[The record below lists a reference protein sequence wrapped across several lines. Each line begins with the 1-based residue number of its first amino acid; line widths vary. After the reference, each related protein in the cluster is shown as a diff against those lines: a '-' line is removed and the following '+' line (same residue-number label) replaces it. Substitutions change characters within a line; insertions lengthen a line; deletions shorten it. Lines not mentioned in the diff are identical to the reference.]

1 MDLKSI
7 INPFRSRTAAEE
19 VTPSEDPSQANVVDK
34 APASG
39 VDKAPPP
46 KIDPATLPDT
56 PVTASP
62 GAQEALPAQTASE
75 VGARRGNF
83 AAIMSAQ
90 KAGAEPKESLAS
102 ISALTRGEAF
112 GPRKAEALKKVTG
125 HNITR
130 SGLENLYG
138 SVLPDTHAFV
148 SNLSIDRR
156 SGGVDFSVKWL
167 NNEGQQV
174 AKLNRRLA
182 RHDDGDVEL
191 YSHGCWVE
199 PSHRSRAISAAIM
212 QKEIDLL
219 KNLSPH
225 PRTRLSL
232 WAGGMRDPKNPANFQ
247 PLGAYVWATMGFD
260 CAQTHGPRSRLPK
273 GGANK
278 KRCELE
284 AKEHWEVP
292 DFDFAKMMFGAWV
305 DEAAEQGSLPDDPE
319 VLQGLRDAAEQ
330 CHNMW
335 ALATLNVPGLNVDVD
350 VGGRKSSCHIGK
362 AFLLSEQA
370 PRWEGVFLANGKP
383 DNFHALAQDYCAPR
397 IDKAQT
403 SFQQAQR
410 ALAETL
416 DGDDLDAKKAAL
428 QTIAK
433 TGDSTWTDTLKG
445 LAEAEPDLKAEAL
458 RALRHILG
466 ERLTEALG
474 EQAHD
479 PKETVTHRLDAMDL
493 CIQRAPKGREA
504 LLKSLV
510 ASPETAHDF
519 EVARAALS
527 RLSRGRV
534 DKDMLMGVL
543 ERLCDRALNQPEVP
557 DPFPGRRGYTKSHFQ
572 QKVETRRAVIGHLLH
587 LEGEPATQLLLQIAK
602 TDPNWEVG
610 AQALEAWMS
619 RTGPK
624 APQAALTEAKDFL
637 QRART
642 RHVELK
648 AQEKTGDLM
657 SRISDARCTILEGLG
672 ALPADLVVG
681 TLETALQAEPYY
693 DGVHSALK
701 GLARALGQ
709 EDPGRVVKHAERWHQ
724 TATNSWRM
732 RQDCISLLG
741 TLDEAVALPAL
752 ARIAKTEGDRQVLRR
767 LLHELPEDGGP
778 VADAAIETVQARL
791 QAFQREDQARR
802 AARE

>member
-7 INPFRSRTAAEE
+7 LNPFRSAPSADKVSASEE
-19 VTPSEDPSQANVVDK
+19 PTPTPAVEK
-34 APASG
+34 PASRPK
-39 VDKAPPP
+39 VDPE
-46 KIDPATLPDT
+46 TLPDT
-56 PVTASP
+56 PAAASP
-62 GAQEALPAQTASE
+62 TAQDALPAQTASE

-112 GPRKAEALKKVTG
+112 GPRKAEALKRVTG

-148 SNLSIDRR
+148 SNLRVDRH

-232 WAGGMRDPKNPANFQ
+232 WAGGMRDPKNPENFQ

-278 KRCELE
+278 KRCDLE
-284 AKEHWEVP
+284 AREHWEVP
-292 DFDFAKMMFGAWV
+292 DFDFAKLMFNAWV
-305 DEAAEQGSLPDDPE
+305 DHGVEQGSLPDDPE
-319 VLQGLRDAAEQ
+319 VVQGLRDAAGQ

-335 ALATLNVPGLNVDVD
+335 ALATLDVPGMKVDVE

-416 DGDDLDAKKAAL
+416 DGDDIEAKKAAL

-445 LAEAEPDLKAEAL
+445 LAEAEPTLKVEAQ

-493 CIQRAPKGREA
+493 CIQRAPEGRED

-519 EVARAALS
+519 EVARAALG
-527 RLSRGRV
+527 RLARGRV
-534 DKDMLMGVL
+534 DQDMLVGVL
-543 ERLCDRALNQPEVP
+543 DRLYDRALNQPEVP

-572 QKVETRRAVIGHLLH
+572 QKAETRRAVIGHLVH
-587 LEGEPATQLLLQIAK
+587 SGAEPATQLLLQIAK

-610 AQALEAWMS
+610 AQALDAWIS
-619 RTGPK
+619 KTGAQAPK
-624 APQAALTEAKDFL
+624 AALTEAKAFL
-637 QRART
+637 QRARG
-642 RHVELK
+642 RHAELK
-648 AQEKTGDLM
+648 QQEKSGDLM
-657 SRISDARCTILEGLG
+657 SRISDARCTVLEGLG
-672 ALPADLVVG
+672 ALPSELVVG
-681 TLETALQAEPYY
+681 TLEAALEAEPYY

-701 GLARALGQ
+701 GLAKALGE
-709 EDPGRVVKHAERWHQ
+709 EDPGRVAKHAEYWHK
-724 TATNSWRM
+724 TSNNSWRM
-732 RQDCISLLG
+732 RQDCISLIS
-741 TLDEAVALPAL
+741 TLPEDVALPAL
-752 ARIAKTEGDRQVLRR
+752 VRIAKIEGDRQVLRR
-767 LLHELPEDGGP
+767 LLHELPEDAGAS
-778 VADAAIETVQARL
+778 VDAAIQTVQARL

-802 AARE
+802 EARE